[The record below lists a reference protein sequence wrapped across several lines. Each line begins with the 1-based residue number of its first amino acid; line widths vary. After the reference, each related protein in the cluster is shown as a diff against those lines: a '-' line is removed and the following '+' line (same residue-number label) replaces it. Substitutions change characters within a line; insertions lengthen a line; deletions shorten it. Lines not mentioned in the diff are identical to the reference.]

1 MSKNNRDTANAL
13 IREGVALGRKG
24 AWQEAF
30 DCYRKAL
37 MADPQ
42 SAEAAK
48 GLAFTLN
55 LAGRREEGDHFTR
68 LALSL
73 CKEPDAH
80 LLTQM
85 ADLALKDGDLD
96 TAIRALISA
105 GSLFFKK
112 GYSFSDP
119 KASNPVL
126 FITLATLLWEA
137 GRHDDAITIFSIIY
151 KIKLATIE
159 HISKTRNLP
168 KRALFLFFG
177 GSVIRGIGDFCTPAD
192 ILVKAVKLG
201 MIPDIEY
208 CFLLDERV
216 KTNRTLIDYFGKY
229 INVVRDK
236 AEIKEL
242 RSIYE
247 HCELPSNFVPG
258 GELGGFHWY
267 EAWHEVNRRWYEQ
280 GESPLLTLEEQHRE
294 EGWKTLE
301 SLGVPKDAWFVC
313 LHVRES
319 GYHQDEGSTFADSRS
334 AEIADYMDSIAEII
348 KRGGWVIRVGDA
360 SMTPLEPMEN
370 FIDYANSPVKSE
382 RMDIFLCAAC
392 RFFVGTNSGLGVVP
406 LSFGVPT
413 IQTNM
418 LPVSFFTTL
427 APDLFIHKTI
437 HRKEG
442 GGPLSIREMYDPPY
456 LNVHSAKVLESLGVV
471 LKDNSPEEITGVV
484 VEMMDRLDGKPDE
497 EEDNVLVERFFEAS
511 AFRGQH
517 SHGRPGVLFV
527 RNNKH
532 LI

>member
-1 MSKNNRDTANAL
+1 MNEEGNKKANGLIQEARAL
-13 IREGVALGRKG
+13 IKKADWEGAFNRFQQAL
-24 AWQEAF
+24 AQ
-30 DCYRKAL
+30 
-37 MADPQ
+37 DPG
-42 SAEAAK
+42 SVEAAK
-48 GLAFTLN
+48 GLAHILQ

-73 CKEPDAH
+73 SKEPDAP

-85 ADLALKDGDLD
+85 ADLALRDGDLD
-96 TAIRALISA
+96 TAIHALIST

-112 GYSFSDP
+112 GYSFSNP

-126 FITLATLLWEA
+126 FITLATLLWEK
-137 GRHDDAITIFSIIY
+137 GRHDDAIKIFSIIY

-168 KRALFLFFG
+168 MRALFLFFG
-177 GSVIRGIGDFCTPAD
+177 GSIIRGIGDFCTPTD
-192 ILVKAVKLG
+192 ILVKAAKLG

-229 INVVRDK
+229 INVVKDK
-236 AEIKEL
+236 AKIKEL

-267 EAWHEVNRRWYEQ
+267 EAWHEVNRRWYEL
-280 GESPLLTLEEQHRE
+280 GNPPLLTLEEQHRE

-319 GYHQDEGSTFADSRS
+319 GYHQDEGSTFADSRG

-370 FIDYANSPVKSE
+370 FIDYATGPAKSE

-442 GGPLSIREMYDPPY
+442 GAPLSMREMYDPPY
-456 LNVHSAKVLESLGVV
+456 LNIHSAKVLEGLGVV
-471 LKDNSPEEITGVV
+471 LKDNSPEEISGVV

-511 AFRGQH
+511 AFCGQH